1 MTAVSTPIESAW
13 TSPSDS
19 DATSWKHPLRKLG
32 RGFFLVTHNSLA
44 LVGIGAVLSVAAL
57 AAQPQLRQEAA
68 THVLGWLKPGQP
80 AEPATLSATAAAA
93 FATTASAAGT
103 PPVVADNTTEARFSA
118 TDPDELPRQQAAV
131 TYWISKKYRV
141 APEPVGLLV
150 KEAYAVGSQE
160 KIDPS
165 LILAIMAIES
175 SFNPFAQ
182 STVGAQGL
190 MQVMTEIHS
199 DKYAHVGG
207 NLAAF
212 DPVSNLRV
220 GVKVLKETIARAGS
234 VRGGL
239 KYYVGAA
246 NLPTDQGYGD
256 KVLAEY
262 ARIQA
267 VAQGRTVAT
276 HAQIPVKEPQAPK
289 TAGVKVAAA
298 KPQAEAADG
307 RKRVQIAAAPMQAS
321 FQKRAPSTVDGSA
334 PLVQRALAS
343 ASMKAG
349 GANRLELARNDSRP
363 GSDTHSAG
371 PVAELQTQ

>member
-1 MTAVSTPIESAW
+1 M
-13 TSPSDS
+13 
-19 DATSWKHPLRKLG
+19 
-32 RGFFLVTHNSLA
+32 A
-44 LVGIGAVLSVAAL
+44 LVGIGAVLSAGVL
-57 AAQPQLRQEAA
+57 AAQPELRDDAAAHVVDWLTPGEAA
-68 THVLGWLKPGQP
+68 QP
-80 AEPATLSATAAAA
+80 ALESLTADAAAV
-93 FATTASAAGT
+93 FASSASAVEST
-103 PPVVADNTTEARFSA
+103 PVVPAATTEARFPA
-118 TDPDELPRQQAAV
+118 TDPADLPRQQAAV

-150 KEAYAVGSQE
+150 KEAFAVGSQE

-190 MQVMTEIHS
+190 MQVMTKIHS
-199 DKYAHVGG
+199 DKYADLGG

-234 VRGGL
+234 LRGGL

-267 VAQGRTVAT
+267 VAQGRTVASN
-276 HAQIPVKEPQAPK
+276 AQLPVKEPQAPK
-289 TAGVKVAAA
+289 AASVKLAAA

-307 RKRVQIAAAPMQAS
+307 RKRTQIAAAPMQAS
-321 FQKRAPSTVDGSA
+321 YSQRNSPSSVDGSA
-334 PLVQRALAS
+334 PLVQRALAKGN
-343 ASMKAG
+343 MKTD
-349 GANRLELARNDSRP
+349 GARRLELARNDAGMTTDS
-363 GSDTHSAG
+363 GAADSA
-371 PVAELQTQ
+371 TQ

>member
-1 MTAVSTPIESAW
+1 M
-13 TSPSDS
+13 
-19 DATSWKHPLRKLG
+19 
-32 RGFFLVTHNSLA
+32 
-44 LVGIGAVLSVAAL
+44 
-57 AAQPQLRQEAA
+57 
-68 THVLGWLKPGQP
+68 
-80 AEPATLSATAAAA
+80 
-93 FATTASAAGT
+93 
-103 PPVVADNTTEARFSA
+103 
-118 TDPDELPRQQAAV
+118 
-131 TYWISKKYRV
+131 
-141 APEPVGLLV
+141 GLLV
-150 KEAYAVGSQE
+150 KEAFAVGSQE

-190 MQVMTEIHS
+190 MQVMTKIHS
-199 DKYAHVGG
+199 DKYADLGG

-234 VRGGL
+234 LRGGL

-267 VAQGRTVAT
+267 VAQGRTVASN
-276 HAQIPVKEPQAPK
+276 AQLPVKEPQAPK
-289 TAGVKVAAA
+289 AASVKLAAA

-307 RKRVQIAAAPMQAS
+307 RKRTQIAAAPMQAS
-321 FQKRAPSTVDGSA
+321 YSKRNSPSSVDGSA
-334 PLVQRALAS
+334 PLVQRALAKGN
-343 ASMKAG
+343 MKTD
-349 GANRLELARNDSRP
+349 GARRLELARNDAGMTTDS
-363 GSDTHSAG
+363 GAADSA
-371 PVAELQTQ
+371 TQ

>member
-1 MTAVSTPIESAW
+1 MTAVSTTPDSTLA
-13 TSPSDS
+13 SRS
-19 DATSWKHPLRKLG
+19 DAGDMTSWKHPLRKLG
-32 RGFFLVTHNSLA
+32 RAFFTVTHSSMA
-44 LVGIGAVLSVAAL
+44 LVGIGAVLSAGVL
-57 AAQPQLRQEAA
+57 AAQPELRDDAA
-68 THVLGWLKPGQP
+68 AHVLGWLQP
-80 AEPATLSATAAAA
+80 AENGQASIDSLPEDAAAT
-93 FATTASAAGT
+93 FASAASAVEST
-103 PPVVADNTTEARFSA
+103 PVMQANAAEGRFPA
-118 TDPDELPRQQAAV
+118 TDPGDLPRQQAAV

-150 KEAYAVGSQE
+150 KEAFAVGSQE

-190 MQVMTEIHS
+190 MQVMTKIHS
-199 DKYAHVGG
+199 DKYAHLGG

-234 VRGGL
+234 LRGGL

-246 NLPTDQGYGD
+246 NLPSDQGYGD

-267 VAQGRTVAT
+267 VAQGRTVAAN
-276 HAQIPVKEPQAPK
+276 AQVPVKEPQTPAASSVK
-289 TAGVKVAAA
+289 TAAA
-298 KPQAEAADG
+298 KPQADNADG

-321 FQKRAPSTVDGSA
+321 FSKRSTPSVDGSA

-343 ASMKAG
+343 SNLKG
-349 GANRLELARNDSRP
+349 EGARRLELARNDSRA
-363 GSDTHSAG
+363 DTTTQ
-371 PVAELQTQ
+371 ELQAQ

>member
-1 MTAVSTPIESAW
+1 MTAVSTSID
-13 TSPSDS
+13 SPLASTNDS
-19 DATSWKHPLRKLG
+19 EATSWKHPLRKLG
-32 RGFFLVTHNSLA
+32 RGFFLVTHSSMA
-44 LVGIGAVLSVAAL
+44 LVGIGAVLSAGVL
-57 AAQPQLRQEAA
+57 AAQPELRDDAAAHVVDWLTPGEAA
-68 THVLGWLKPGQP
+68 QP
-80 AEPATLSATAAAA
+80 ALESLTADAAAV
-93 FATTASAAGT
+93 FASSASAVEST
-103 PPVVADNTTEARFSA
+103 PVVPAATTEARFPA
-118 TDPDELPRQQAAV
+118 TDPADLPRQQAAV

-150 KEAYAVGSQE
+150 KEAFAVGSQE

-190 MQVMTEIHS
+190 MQVMTKIHS
-199 DKYAHVGG
+199 DKYADLGG

-234 VRGGL
+234 LRGGL

-267 VAQGRTVAT
+267 VAQGRTVASN
-276 HAQIPVKEPQAPK
+276 AQLPVKEPQAPK
-289 TAGVKVAAA
+289 AASVKLAAA

-307 RKRVQIAAAPMQAS
+307 RKRTQIAAATMQAS
-321 FQKRAPSTVDGSA
+321 YSKRNSPSSVDGSA
-334 PLVQRALAS
+334 PLVQRALAKGN
-343 ASMKAG
+343 MKTD
-349 GANRLELARNDSRP
+349 GARRLELARNDAGMTTDS
-363 GSDTHSAG
+363 GAADSA
-371 PVAELQTQ
+371 TQ

>member
-1 MTAVSTPIESAW
+1 MTALTYAIDTPLPASAD
-13 TSPSDS
+13 DS
-19 DATSWKHPLRKLG
+19 EANSWKHPLRKLA

-44 LVGIGAVLSVAAL
+44 LVGIGAVLSVSVL
-57 AAQPQLRQEAA
+57 AAQPDLRHEAA
-68 THVLGWLKPGQP
+68 THLLGWLKPEGSRSAP
-80 AEPATLSATAAAA
+80 APLATALPAPQAGIDSVVKASLPMAA
-93 FATTASAAGT
+93 
-103 PPVVADNTTEARFSA
+103 PVPNNPEARFSA
-118 TDPDELPRQQAAV
+118 TDPEDLPRQQAAV

-199 DKYAHVGG
+199 DKYAHMGG

-234 VRGGL
+234 LRGGL

-246 NLPTDQGYGD
+246 NLPDDQGYGD
-256 KVLAEY
+256 KVLAEF

-267 VAQGRTVAT
+267 VAQGRTVAAN
-276 HAQIPVKEPQAPK
+276 AQLPVKTPETNNPSATFK
-289 TAGVKVAAA
+289 TA
-298 KPQAEAADG
+298 
-307 RKRVQIAAAPMQAS
+307 AAAPSEQDP
-321 FQKRAPSTVDGSA
+321 R
-334 PLVQRALAS
+334 VQ
-343 ASMKAG
+343 
-349 GANRLELARNDSRP
+349 
-363 GSDTHSAG
+363 
-371 PVAELQTQ
+371 

>member
-1 MTAVSTPIESAW
+1 MTAVSTTPDSTLA
-13 TSPSDS
+13 SRS
-19 DATSWKHPLRKLG
+19 DAGDMTSWKQPLRKLG
-32 RGFFLVTHNSLA
+32 RAFFTVTHSSMA
-44 LVGIGAVLSVAAL
+44 LVGIGAVLSAGVL
-57 AAQPQLRQEAA
+57 AAQPELRDDAA
-68 THVLGWLKPGQP
+68 AHVLGWLQP
-80 AEPATLSATAAAA
+80 AENGQASIDSLPEDAAAT
-93 FATTASAAGT
+93 FASAASAVEST
-103 PPVVADNTTEARFSA
+103 PVMQANAAEGRFPA
-118 TDPDELPRQQAAV
+118 TDPGDLPRQQAAV

-150 KEAYAVGSQE
+150 KEAFAVGSQE

-190 MQVMTEIHS
+190 MQVMTKIHS
-199 DKYAHVGG
+199 DKYAHLGG

-234 VRGGL
+234 LRGGL

-246 NLPTDQGYGD
+246 NLPSDQGYGD

-267 VAQGRTVAT
+267 VAQGRTVAAN
-276 HAQIPVKEPQAPK
+276 AQVPVKEPQTPAASSVK
-289 TAGVKVAAA
+289 TAAA
-298 KPQAEAADG
+298 KPQADNADG

-321 FQKRAPSTVDGSA
+321 FSKRSTPSVDGSA

-343 ASMKAG
+343 SNLKG
-349 GANRLELARNDSRP
+349 EGARRLELARNDSRA
-363 GSDTHSAG
+363 DTTTQ
-371 PVAELQTQ
+371 ELQAQ